1 MSGGGFNFAA
11 AEIVLV
17 IVNRYQIKPDNLV
30 GKQPGQSVAP
40 SDPDSVDRTKADI
53 LKSSYSNIIHQVVT

>member
-1 MSGGGFNFAA
+1 MSGGEFNFAA

-30 GKQPGQSVAP
+30 GNQPGLSVAP
-40 SDPDSVDRTKADI
+40 SEPDLVDRTKADI
-53 LKSSYSNIIHQVVT
+53 LKSFHSNIIH